1 MTKIILDADTRS
13 KLLNLTQPLDL
24 CDEMGRVLGTFMPLV
39 SPAEDDYGEPPISEE
54 ELRRRAKGPGYTTEE
69 VIAYLESL

>member
-1 MTKIILDADTRS
+1 MTRITLDVETRK

-24 CDEMGRVLGTFMPLV
+24 CDETGRVLGTYTPMACPA
-39 SPAEDDYGEPPISEE
+39 AEDCDEPRLSDE
-54 ELRRRAKGPGYTTEE
+54 ELRRRAQGPGYTTDE